1 MLSVSSIQ
9 LPEKRVEDAELGLL
23 LTASHRLTAH
33 GRGRAIA
40 MEAPFGLAFNY
51 PGQLSWGVPWTASF
65 RTIAA
70 INAILRA
77 ISNPRSV

>member
-1 MLSVSSIQ
+1 MSIPVKIAVTSVKCVVDTTAW
-9 LPEKRVEDAELGLL
+9 KRVEDAELGFL

-70 INAILRA
+70 I
-77 ISNPRSV
+77 